1 MARRPGEVDNRGRRA
16 SCALWGASM
25 MALLAFVI
33 GLLLGAW
40 AAASRLRGDRTW
52 SETFATL
59 AGRQAPEKPNGG
71 GGGGPSEPL

>member
-1 MARRPGEVDNRGRRA
+1 ML
-16 SCALWGASM
+16 ALT
-25 MALLAFVI
+25 AFVL

-52 SETFATL
+52 SEVAL
-59 AGRQAPEKPNGG
+59 ALRGKLDRKETQG

>member
-1 MARRPGEVDNRGRRA
+1 
-16 SCALWGASM
+16 M
-25 MALLAFVI
+25 MALLAFAL

-52 SETFATL
+52 SETLDAL
-59 AGRQAPEKPNGG
+59 AGRQAPEKPQGG